1 MGIIQK
7 IFGNY
12 SQKEIKRIEPI
23 KDKVL
28 ELESKYEKMSDDELR
43 GMTALPSPDT
53 GRYNPSSGKNKRN
66 AYR

>member
-28 ELESKYEKMSDDELR
+28 ELESKYEKMSVP
-43 GMTALPSPDT
+43 AVSPE
-53 GRYNPSSGKNKRN
+53 RSFSPYIAPP
-66 AYR
+66 AVQ

>member
-12 SQKEIKRIEPI
+12 SEKEIKRIEPI

-28 ELESKYEKMSDDELR
+28 ELESKY
-43 GMTALPSPDT
+43 
-53 GRYNPSSGKNKRN
+53 
-66 AYR
+66 